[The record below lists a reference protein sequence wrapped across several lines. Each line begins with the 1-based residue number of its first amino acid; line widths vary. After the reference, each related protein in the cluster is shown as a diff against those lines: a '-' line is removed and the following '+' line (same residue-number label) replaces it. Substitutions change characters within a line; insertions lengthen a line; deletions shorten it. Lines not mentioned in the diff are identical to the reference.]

1 MFYFMQGIVLHKM
14 HRIIRDNYYLEIME
28 IEAAKSIAMAL
39 VVGLGVIG
47 PGLGIGLIVGRALE
61 AMGRNPEASGKI
73 QAMMFVGIAF
83 AEALAIFALVV
94 GFIIKYT

>member
-1 MFYFMQGIVLHKM
+1 
-14 HRIIRDNYYLEIME
+14 ME